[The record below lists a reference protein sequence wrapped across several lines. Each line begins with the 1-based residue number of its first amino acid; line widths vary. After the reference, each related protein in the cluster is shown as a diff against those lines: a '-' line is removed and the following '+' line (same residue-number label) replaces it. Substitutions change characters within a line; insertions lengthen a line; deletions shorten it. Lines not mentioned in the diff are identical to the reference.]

1 MIRAI
6 ERRRVRTGRQ
16 EALRWRYGIGTG
28 TGTMPLRLVP
38 VFHRKEGLRL
48 MTALNIQV
56 RGMEELVVDLVGPAD
71 KCSRADS
78 FARSVLATGRAA

>member
-1 MIRAI
+1 
-6 ERRRVRTGRQ
+6 
-16 EALRWRYGIGTG
+16 
-28 TGTMPLRLVP
+28 
-38 VFHRKEGLRL
+38 

-71 KCSRADS
+71 KYSRADS